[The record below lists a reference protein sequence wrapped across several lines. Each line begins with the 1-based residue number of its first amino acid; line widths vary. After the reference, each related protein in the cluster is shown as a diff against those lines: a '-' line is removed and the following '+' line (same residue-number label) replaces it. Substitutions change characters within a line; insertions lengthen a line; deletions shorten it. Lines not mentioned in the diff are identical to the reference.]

1 MDKGKPR
8 SGSGDEDD
16 VIEQAPVRA
25 DTPGPLP
32 QFQYAREKL
41 MELAETFGARLR
53 PKCLLKT
60 FDNADGLWDP
70 EKWSRSFGGYSTG
83 SRENSPLTIDP
94 RDRKKQIDLDRE
106 QLMRRRTSD
115 PRERL
120 KEERDGIVLS
130 PQRRSFGTGCH
141 VTQTSSLGR
150 QVSCPADFKDGA
162 DRDRDRRERRIGSG
176 RITIDRDQGRERE
189 YRGVRD
195 RYDRDDRRGSGNPTD
210 RTFERSDRYHSSS
223 YDNNRSNYNRFS
235 RDNRGNRRG
244 RYVEEEEPEWFSAGP
259 TSQSDTI
266 ELRGFEKEPEE
277 DTGHG
282 EGLIIEEEECGDE
295 APAESNDKTGISVG
309 DRNGSLETNESSS
322 PEVNHETR
330 PSPSN
335 SALFDF
341 NDFFKVNSSLLM
353 DEQTVE
359 PDVNVQGSRFQQW
372 FQQQQQQQLVHGHSK
387 DNSRRSSINEEFNY
401 LNDIIDGSRSPVI
414 PSPPPAPAHIYDG
427 KPGNFYQQYAMTM
440 EEKQAHLE
448 AMNQRKNS
456 PNNPLLNALF
466 MNSGHM
472 DKSNTPVNSGNFS
485 TQDAEAQLKAMLF
498 RGRDSNSSSGTASPA
513 VMGGASRKVKTLAE
527 LEADFH
533 QGSPTHHMSPI
544 QHQNHQQHQHQQ
556 QQQPPQPH
564 QHQQHPQQHLQQHHP
579 QHPQQHPQQHPPQHV
594 QQHPQQHPQQ
604 VQQHPQH
611 HPQQVQQHPQHVQQH
626 PQHIQQHPQHVQQ
639 HHPQH
644 TSQHTPQQ
652 HPQHDH
658 HHHQHQHQ
666 HQSPQE
672 TKTGDDGDLTAF
684 NKLLSMMQAGAAAAV
699 GQHLLQQQQQQQQA
713 PPPPP
718 QEPPKHVQMGGQMMM
733 TPDGRSMS
741 PLQQQLHNLQL
752 HNNNNDFLQVR
763 RAAAL
768 MRNKEQQLHIQQQTL
783 QQMQRQPP
791 PQPPPTHTQPQ
802 QPPQPMIPPPQ
813 PQTPRAITQDPILNF
828 IQQNPTI
835 ITKPP
840 SPSPTI
846 PTLMAN
852 PSTPR
857 VVSPAPQSLPPNLL
871 PKQVQT
877 PQQISGAK
885 IPSPIMFSQQPPMH
899 LSAPSPIHPAQLAR
913 SLASHPLTAN
923 TLTTASANIRPQ
935 SVARVPS
942 PQELIAHTQAIMQSA
957 LIKKQLEDQKER
969 FLKKQQERAR
979 SPNQNRANP
988 SPMPTTP
995 TAANQ
1000 GKSTMSAAFTPTSV
1014 IRKMHSD
1021 RASEKEK
1028 STKDIDHD
1036 DLDGNPPD
1044 GANDSHSSDKYHSE
1058 KRARQDAE
1066 DIASLPGIDFNAE
1079 PNQPIT
1085 SLEEKLKLAG
1095 ISGQSGN
1102 KSTPILG
1109 QGDKSSRPV
1118 VGQGMMQGGVP
1129 IQVQTVANSTPVPGR
1144 PIVKVLPQ
1152 TPASTP
1158 SQFRPLTGG
1167 PGAASTPVRPAD
1179 GGQRAIVG
1187 SSNLAA
1193 LDMAKVLEQQQRIQQ
1208 QQSAAAAAAAA
1219 ARQVVNTPLAGRPV
1233 GVGSNAPF
1241 GIPITGRMPVQ
1252 SNVAPPNVHAA
1263 GAANALLMQQMMQ
1276 QSTAAAARGLNLGP
1290 LSQINQLNQ
1299 LAAIQQAQQAQQRMV
1314 DPRLQGVRYPGI
1326 VPQMMNPRSTAG
1338 TNMGL
1343 GVTGNPAINAVLG
1356 RALSPQILPGGGQK
1370 LSVNGP
1376 LSPNLSCTSPAQFIN
1391 SQAALNGNNNITKT
1405 STASDP
1411 NILKWFSSDV
1421 LKNHMPTMPPLPTQG
1436 QKVLTLDDLEGT

>member
-8 SGSGDEDD
+8 PGSGDEDD
-16 VIEQAPVRA
+16 GMEQAPVRA

-32 QFQYAREKL
+32 QFQYSREKL
-41 MELAETFGARLR
+41 MDLAETFGARLR

-106 QLMRRRTSD
+106 QLMRRRPSD

-141 VTQTSSLGR
+141 VSQTSSLGR
-150 QVSCPADFKDGA
+150 QVSCPADFKDGT

-195 RYDRDDRRGSGNPTD
+195 RYDRDDRRGTGNSTE
-210 RTFERSDRYHSSS
+210 RTFERSDRYHGSS
-223 YDNNRSNYNRFS
+223 YDNSRSNYNRFS
-235 RDNRGNRRG
+235 RDNRGNRR

-282 EGLIIEEEECGDE
+282 EGLIIEEEEGE
-295 APAESNDKTGISVG
+295 APAGSNDKTGISVG

-359 PDVNVQGSRFQQW
+359 QDVNAQGSRFSQW

-456 PNNPLLNALF
+456 PSNPLLNALF

-472 DKSNTPVNSGNFS
+472 EKSNTPVNSGNFS

-513 VMGGASRKVKTLAE
+513 IMSGPSRKVKTLAE

-533 QGSPTHHMSPI
+533 QGSPTHHVSPI
-544 QHQNHQQHQHQQ
+544 QHQNHQQHQ
-556 QQQPPQPH
+556 QQQPLPQQQPQTH
-564 QHQQHPQQHLQQHHP
+564 QHQQHPQQHLQQHHL
-579 QHPQQHPQQHPPQHV
+579 QHPQQHLQQRPQL
-594 QQHPQQHPQQ
+594 
-604 VQQHPQH
+604 QQHPQH
-611 HPQQVQQHPQHVQQH
+611 VQQHPQHVQQH
-626 PQHIQQHPQHVQQ
+626 PQHIQQHL
-639 HHPQH
+639 
-644 TSQHTPQQ
+644 PQQ

-658 HHHQHQHQ
+658 HQHQA
-666 HQSPQE
+666 PQE

-699 GQHLLQQQQQQQQA
+699 GQHHLQQQQQHQHQQQQQQHQA

-718 QEPPKHVQMGGQMMM
+718 PQQEASKHVQMGGQMMM
-733 TPDGRSMS
+733 TPDGRSIS
-741 PLQQQLHNLQL
+741 PLQQQFHNLQL
-752 HNNNNDFLQVR
+752 HNNNNDFLQ
-763 RAAAL
+763 AL

-783 QQMQRQPP
+783 QHMQRQPA

-846 PTLMAN
+846 PTLMTN
-852 PSTPR
+852 PSNPR
-857 VVSPAPQSLPPNLL
+857 VVSPAPQSLPPSLL

-995 TAANQ
+995 TAVSQ

-1028 STKDIDHD
+1028 GTKDLDHD
-1036 DLDGNPPD
+1036 DLDGSPAD
-1044 GANDSHSSDKYHSE
+1044 GGNDSHSSDKYHSDE
-1058 KRARQDAE
+1058 RARQDAE
-1066 DIASLPGIDFNAE
+1066 EIASLPGIDFNAE
-1079 PNQPIT
+1079 PNQPMT

-1118 VGQGMMQGGVP
+1118 VGQGMMQGSVP

-1144 PIVKVLPQ
+1144 PIVKGTVLPQ

-1208 QQSAAAAAAAA
+1208 QQSAAAAAAA
-1219 ARQVVNTPLAGRPV
+1219 RQVVNTPLAGRPV

-1276 QSTAAAARGLNLGP
+1276 QSTAARGLNLNS

-1299 LAAIQQAQQAQQRMV
+1299 LAAIQQAQQRMV

-1326 VPQMMNPRSTAG
+1326 VPQIMNPRSTAG

-1356 RALSPQILPGGGQK
+1356 RALSPQILPGRRAE
-1370 LSVNGP
+1370 
-1376 LSPNLSCTSPAQFIN
+1376 T
-1391 SQAALNGNNNITKT
+1391 
-1405 STASDP
+1405 
-1411 NILKWFSSDV
+1411 
-1421 LKNHMPTMPPLPTQG
+1421 
-1436 QKVLTLDDLEGT
+1436 